1 MRTGS
6 SHRRV
11 WTSGVWFRRCAPLWM
26 LVAVLSCL
34 LTVPLGSA
42 AGGTTRALTE
52 EESNQTPI
60 EEDAESLIC
69 PVNRDDFLDGQSL
82 PAVKALL
89 AVPRRMGRQLG
100 SRGSRPIEDAAR
112 NGCGG
117 PLRC

>member
-1 MRTGS
+1 MRTKS
-6 SHRRV
+6 FHRRV
-11 WTSGVWFRRCAPLWM
+11 WTSGAWARQCAPLWT
-26 LVAVLSCL
+26 LVAVLSCV
-34 LTVPLGSA
+34 LTVPLGPTS
-42 AGGTTRALTE
+42 GGTTRAPTE

-69 PVNRDDFLDGQSL
+69 PVNRDDFLDGQYL

-89 AVPRRMGRQLG
+89 ATPRRMGRQLG
-100 SRGSRPIEDAAR
+100 LRGSRPSEFVAR